1 MTQQDFTSSD
11 LLEGFPEELLEGF
24 PVDPLKRQNT
34 SHVDNNANP
43 KELTEWDK
51 RYIKLAGHIASWS
64 KDTAQVGCVIVNPT
78 LRRVVAFSFNGF
90 PANIPD
96 DVLLLQQRENKKKKL
111 AQIIHAEQNTLLY
124 AGREARGCHA
134 YVVGRPICNSC
145 AILLIQA
152 GIERVVAAP
161 PLPIPEKPND
171 EWVQRG
177 QLALTLFHK
186 ASVGFSPIPQ
196 NLLAKVFADYDLDK
210 PTAEEPTPPLAIASA
225 CVCR

>member
-1 MTQQDFTSSD
+1 MTQQDFTLPD
-11 LLEGFPEELLEGF
+11 PLAELLEGF
-24 PVDPLKRQNT
+24 PGDPRKRQNS
-34 SHVDNNANP
+34 SHVGNDADP
-43 KELTEWDK
+43 KHFTRWDE
-51 RYIKLAGHIASWS
+51 RYVKLAGHIASWS

-96 DVLLLQQRENKKKKL
+96 HVSLLQKRENKKKKL

-134 YVVGRPICNSC
+134 YVVGRPVCNSC

-161 PLPIPEKPND
+161 PLPIPDKPDD
-171 EWVQRG
+171 EWVERG
-177 QLALTLFHK
+177 RLALTLFNK
-186 ASVGFSPIPQ
+186 AGVGFSPIPQ
-196 NLLAKVFADYDLDK
+196 KLLDEVFEDYDLDK
-210 PTAEEPTPPLAIASA
+210 PTAVASA
-225 CVCR
+225 PVCC